1 MKKVEKEKRSG
12 KNVTENKEEYII
24 LQDKILEKIK
34 LLSKQFINA
43 SINDA
48 IRLGLK
54 NQDRRDFV
62 CGRISQLET
71 QVGLE
76 MYFNT
81 SMDDRWS
88 NEEDKEVECFNG
100 EKK

>member
-24 LQDKILEKIK
+24 LQDKILKK
-34 LLSKQFINA
+34 VKSLSKQFVDV

-62 CGRISQLET
+62 CGRITQLET

-81 SMDDRWS
+81 AINDRWS
-88 NEEDKEVECFNG
+88 NEEDHK
-100 EKK
+100 